1 MLECLT
7 KIIRYTFFPFSYA
20 SLMINLVEKNS
31 SYLLVTVSY
40 DPNKHKG
47 ENFVLF
53 ILWFCSNTN
62 CIKIQ

>member
-1 MLECLT
+1 MIY
-7 KIIRYTFFPFSYA
+7 KINYDFFPFSYA

-47 ENFVLF
+47 ENFILF
-53 ILWFCSNTN
+53 MLRFCSNTN
-62 CIKIQ
+62 YIKIQ